1 MRDIIIDLQK
11 SGTGKAQLTIVINSI
26 FSKDLDEERVMHL
39 KSDNKEFMTYDNVN
53 DVVGELFKS
62 FLPKYQNGL
71 EAPVRGSDF
80 TIDSVQL
87 LSYKCHNKHLNGV
100 GHI

>member
-26 FSKDLDEERVMHL
+26 FSKDLDEERVTHL

-53 DVVGELFKS
+53 DVFGELFKS

-71 EAPVRGSDF
+71 EH
-80 TIDSVQL
+80 Q
-87 LSYKCHNKHLNGV
+87 
-100 GHI
+100 